1 MADTIDKEE
10 ELNRLNE
17 EISRLENEI
26 HRISNKL
33 NNDGFVSKAPA
44 ATIEKEKLRL
54 ASFEK
59 DQNIFRE
66 QVATLMAS

>member
-1 MADTIDKEE
+1 MADAIDKDE

-54 ASFEK
+54 AGFEQ
-59 DQNIFRE
+59 DQSKYRE
-66 QVATLMAS
+66 QVANLMAS